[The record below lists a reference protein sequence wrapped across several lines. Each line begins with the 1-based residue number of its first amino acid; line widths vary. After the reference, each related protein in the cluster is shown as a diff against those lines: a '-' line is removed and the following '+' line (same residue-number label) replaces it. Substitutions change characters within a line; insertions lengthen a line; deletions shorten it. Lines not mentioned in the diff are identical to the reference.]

1 MNLLANPISAFRKKK
16 QVDLTMDSYEE
27 DQNNTSQDSKLT
39 SGWTASQGENAEPK
53 SSKWITR
60 LGYFFVILALLSGA
74 LSMMYLPF
82 ILLSPTK
89 FCTLFSA
96 SLASSGFA
104 LLTLKGRTYIQ
115 EKLLSGTV
123 RFYTITLVATN
134 IMGLAAS
141 FRDSGA
147 IVCLVMA
154 IAQFVALT
162 YVLFSRLHYGKEFL
176 DNFYGGI
183 VGFFRGLCTRVFRR
197 NN

>member
-1 MNLLANPISAFRKKK
+1 MNLLANPISAFRKRK
-16 QVDLTMDSYEE
+16 QVDLTMDSYDEA
-27 DQNNTSQDSKLT
+27 QTGSSPDSKLT
-39 SGWTASQGENAEPK
+39 SGWTGSQGESSEPK
-53 SSKWITR
+53 CQKWVTR
-60 LGYFFVILALLSGA
+60 LGYFFTALALISGA

-96 SLASSGFA
+96 ALASSG
-104 LLTLKGRTYIQ
+104 LGLVCLKGRGYIQ
-115 EKLLSGTV
+115 DKLLTGTV
-123 RFYTITLVATN
+123 RYYTTTLVAAN
-134 IMGLAAS
+134 LLGLAAA

-147 IVCLVMA
+147 IVCLAMA

-162 YVLFSRLHYGKEFL
+162 YVLFSRLQYGKEFL

-183 VGFFRGLCTRVFRR
+183 MNFFRGLCGRVLRR